1 VGLKEEY
8 AITSKSVVG
17 FPYNA
22 SRVERRKTVEFSI
35 EKHNESKV
43 IAILCC
49 PNIVPHVLTGNHL
62 LLSLLNGIGN

>member
-8 AITSKSVVG
+8 AIASERVVG

-22 SRVERRKTVEFSI
+22 SRVERRKTVEFTI

-43 IAILCC
+43 IAILCG
-49 PNIVPHVLTGNHL
+49 PNIVPHVFTGYHR
-62 LLSLLNGIGN
+62 LLSLLTGIGD